1 MKTAEEAAAY
11 LERQAQGHAML
22 GNMAWS
28 ECLLKYAG
36 LIREH
41 IRFRVEVLEG
51 PDAGLL
57 ARADLFFKKKEK
69 SRNANEF
76 YGKHRFDC
84 RLLHGDPECSCL

>member
-22 GNMAWS
+22 GNMAWA

-36 LIREH
+36 LIREN

-51 PDAGLL
+51 PNAGLL
-57 ARADLFFKKKEK
+57 ARADLFFNKRKEVK
-69 SRNANEF
+69 DN
-76 YGKHRFDC
+76 
-84 RLLHGDPECSCL
+84 DPHESVHEG